1 MNAEIIT
8 IGDEILIGQIVDT
21 NSAYIAE
28 QLNLIGVSVYQK
40 TSVSDNRKHITENI
54 DRAFTTS
61 DIIIVTGGLGP
72 TSDDITKQVLSEYFD
87 ANCMKIHEP
96 SLTIIKNL
104 MSHLNIPLS
113 EINYRQA
120 ELPDCC
126 IPILN
131 RNGTAPAMWFEHNG
145 KILVSLP
152 GVPFEMKAIMND
164 VMPMI
169 SKYFKLNNVYHKTL
183 LTFGIPESVLAEQIK
198 EWENKLPEHFHLA
211 YLPNPESGVKLR
223 LSTYNSA
230 DDKDLLIK
238 ETDRYFNSLRKILKT
253 AVYGENNDN
262 LALAAGKLLQQ
273 KNATLATA
281 ESCTGGHIANMITAN
296 AGSSKYFVGSV
307 VAYSNDVKIKTL
319 GVNASDIET
328 YGAVSKQVA
337 CQMAQGVQT
346 ILNSDYAVATSGIA
360 GPDGGT
366 AEKPV
371 GTVWIAVATPQ
382 KVIAQKYVLS
392 KLRDVNISRASAMA
406 LNMLR
411 LELINKRE
419 KTIR

>member
-72 TSDDITKQVLSEYFD
+72 TSDDITKQVLAEYFG
-87 ANCMKIHEP
+87 ANRMKIHEP
-96 SLTIIKNL
+96 SLEIIKSL
-104 MSHLNIPLS
+104 MSRLDIPLS
-113 EINYRQA
+113 ETNCRQA

-126 IPILN
+126 IPVLN
-131 RNGTAPAMWFEHNG
+131 RNGTAPAMWFERNG
-145 KILVSLP
+145 KILVSMP

-169 SKYFKLNNVYHKTL
+169 SKHFKLNNVYHKTL

-198 EWENKLPEHFHLA
+198 DWENKLPEHLHLA

-230 DDKDLLIK
+230 DDKNLLIK
-238 ETDRYFNSLRKILKT
+238 EIDKHFNRLRKILKT
-253 AVYGENNDN
+253 TVYGENNDN

-273 KNATLATA
+273 KSATLATA

-307 VAYSNDVKIKTL
+307 IAYSNDVKVKML
-319 GVNASDIET
+319 YVNASDIEL
-328 YGAVSKQVA
+328 YGAVSNQVA
-337 CQMAQGVQT
+337 CQMAQGVRAV
-346 ILNSDYAVATSGIA
+346 LNSDYAIATSGIA

-371 GTVWIAVATPQ
+371 GTVWIAVATPH
-382 KVIAQKYVLS
+382 KVIAQKYILS
-392 KLRDVNISRASAMA
+392 KLRDVNISRASAIA

-411 LELINKRE
+411 LELINE
-419 KTIR
+419 K

>member
-21 NSAYIAE
+21 NSVYIAE
-28 QLNLIGVSVYQK
+28 QLNSIGVSVYQK
-40 TSVSDNRKHITENI
+40 TSVSDNRKHIVENI
-54 DRAFTTS
+54 DRAFSTS

-72 TSDDITKQVLSEYFD
+72 TNDDITKQVLSEYFG
-87 ANCMKIHEP
+87 AGCMKIHEP
-96 SLTIIKNL
+96 SLEIIKTL
-104 MSHLNIPLS
+104 MSRLNIPLN
-113 EINYRQA
+113 ETNRRQA

-131 RNGTAPAMWFEHNG
+131 RNGTAPAMWFERNG

-164 VMPMI
+164 VIPMLG
-169 SKYFKLNNVYHKTL
+169 KYFKLNTVYHKTL
-183 LTFGIPESVLAEQIK
+183 LTYGIPESVLAEKIK
-198 EWENKLPEHFHLA
+198 DWENNLPEYLHLA
-211 YLPNPESGVKLR
+211 YLPNPESGVRLR
-223 LSTYNSA
+223 LSTYNA
-230 DDKDLLIK
+230 DDKNSSIK
-238 ETDRYFNSLRKILKT
+238 EIDDYFDSLRRILKM

-262 LALAAGKLLQQ
+262 LAIAVGKLLQQ
-273 KNATLATA
+273 KNARLATA

-319 GVNASDIET
+319 GVNALDIEQ
-328 YGAVSKQVA
+328 YGAVSEQVVR
-337 CQMAQGVQT
+337 QMAQGVRFA
-346 ILNSDYAVATSGIA
+346 LNSDYAVATSGIA

-366 AEKPV
+366 DEKPV

-382 KVIAQKYVLS
+382 TVIAQKYVLS
-392 KLRDVNISRASAMA
+392 KLRDVNILRASAIA

-411 LELINKRE
+411 LELINE
-419 KTIR
+419 K